1 VRSPHPTAPAAEPL
15 GRLTDAQG
23 REIAYLR
30 LSLTDRCNLQC
41 SYCTG
46 SAKPAAEPLSRPAI
60 RRLVGVFARLG
71 VRRVRLTGG
80 EPTLRPDLLELVSDV
95 GSVPGIEEIAL
106 TTNGFRLEELAAPLH
121 AAGVSRLNVS
131 LDTLDGDRLARI
143 CGRGARIE
151 RLLAGVEA
159 AARVGFASLK
169 LNTVIVRGE
178 NEGEAGEIVR
188 FAWRIGAL
196 PRFIELMPFGRGVP
210 VAAAEVRRL
219 LDEQG
224 IELRPDELRGWGPAY
239 HMRGRARSGAVEHE
253 GLVGFIAAMTENFC
267 GTCNRVRVAAD
278 GSLRACLAGSER
290 TPLRDLLDAATPDEA
305 IAGRILEALQRK
317 AERHGMAQGGC
328 ALLPMIGTG
337 G

>member
-1 VRSPHPTAPAAEPL
+1 MLGTRQPL
-15 GRLTDAQG
+15 GRLADAHG

-41 SYCTG
+41 SYCAG
-46 SAKPAAEPLSRPAI
+46 SERPAVEPLSRGSI
-60 RRLVGVFARLG
+60 RRLVEVFARLG

-95 GSVPGIEEIAL
+95 GAIPGIEEIAL
-106 TTNGFRLEELAAPLH
+106 TTNGVRLEELAAPLH

-131 LDTLDGDRLARI
+131 LDTLDGARLARI

-151 RLLAGVEA
+151 RLLAGLETA
-159 AARVGFASLK
+159 AKVGFASLK

-178 NEGEAGEIVR
+178 NEGEAGAIVR

-210 VAAAEVRRL
+210 VAAAEIRRL
-219 LDEQG
+219 LGEQG

-239 HMRGRARSGAVEHE
+239 HMRGRALTEGVEHQ
-253 GLVGFIAAMTENFC
+253 GLVGFIAPMTENFC
-267 GTCNRVRVAAD
+267 GTCNRTRVAAD

-290 TPLRDLLDAATPDEA
+290 TPLRDLLDAGAPDEA
-305 IAGRILEALQRK
+305 IAARILGALQRK
-317 AERHGMAQGGC
+317 AERHGMAAGGC
-328 ALLPMIGTG
+328 TLLPMIGTG